1 MFVFPQ
7 STQLNWSCGI
17 QRAAPL
23 STHNSALSSCP
34 QAKINAVWQI
44 SLPNMCRHG
53 HIAHVPVQQQPREST
68 KDCKALNDS
77 SVCWSEICRECVW
90 HCWNCKSNVASTV
103 GICVGA
109 WTKYKLCLLDLYS
122 LSLTESKSILL
133 TPTSLQI
140 TGHRVVKWFTVKS
153 LSTGENVQYNILNFI
168 PVIQYCDVAKWFRKT
183 IY

>member
-53 HIAHVPVQQQPREST
+53 HIAHVPIQQQPREST

-90 HCWNCKSNVASTV
+90 HCWNFKSNVASTV

-122 LSLTESKSILL
+122 LSLTESKSFSSPQLA
-133 TPTSLQI
+133 SRLQGTELWNGLRSSHWVLERMFNTTFLI
-140 TGHRVVKWFTVKS
+140 SF
-153 LSTGENVQYNILNFI
+153 Q
-168 PVIQYCDVAKWFRKT
+168 
-183 IY
+183 